1 VDICADDT
9 VEAIVLRNG
18 RAGRDP
24 DEGTGVEVEEEE
36 SGKGDVKRRRFA
48 VNLR

>member
-1 VDICADDT
+1 VDDT
-9 VEAIVLRNG
+9 AKAIVLQNG
-18 RAGRDP
+18 RAGKRSG
-24 DEGTGVEVEEEE
+24 ERAGVEVEEE

>member
-1 VDICADDT
+1 MCGRHGEGDRFT
-9 VEAIVLRNG
+9 ERLE
-18 RAGRDP
+18 RAGKRSG
-24 DEGTGVEVEEEE
+24 EGAGVEVEEE